1 MTWLTPM
8 WAALAASVAVPTL
21 LILYF
26 LKLRRRDMEI
36 STTLLWK
43 KAIQDLQANAPFQ
56 KLRRNILLILQLL
69 ILAAILLAL
78 GQPQIRGEQ
87 LAGRKNVILIDR
99 SGSMLATDEKLD
111 DGSVGTRLDAARQQA
126 ERIVDQLSEPGFFET
141 GSADEAMIIA
151 FDTSAEVLQTFTSDK
166 AALKRALDAVQSTEG
181 PTSIEEAMRL
191 ARAHAPRKFVEGQA
205 IEGLDAG
212 DPMSIHIFSDGRI
225 TDALKAKPG
234 PQDSVE
240 YHALGKPDSLNVG
253 IASLRAEREFENPSK
268 LSIHVGL
275 TNNSAAQRTVEVEL
289 LLDGEISA
297 IKSSTLPAAKDASGA
312 ILSPV
317 AQARNEGQTAGTNVP
332 ADAAA
337 PTEKKLEPGLG
348 GLVFQLDRSDGA
360 LVAVRL
366 RQPGTGEGLSEDV
379 LPLDNRGWLVVPP
392 AKRMAVAMVSARPDR
407 SLVLAVLEGL
417 PLSRL
422 TELTPQQYED
432 MARQEKLGEYDVIV
446 LDSYLPKVT
455 DPDAPGLPPGRF
467 LVLNALPL
475 GTSGIVDKGKAGAT
489 AIVDWSRDHPV
500 LRNLSLDTLL
510 IAESRQV
517 ELEKGGMTRAIAS
530 ADNGPAIL
538 ELSKADTRALIV
550 TFDIAQTNWPFEAGF
565 VVFFGSAVR
574 YLGEEGFGA
583 AMPRALQPGTV
594 LSDRLPSS
602 ATNVEVKLTG
612 GDSQKLTPAADGR
625 IVFGPLKK
633 SGVYEVRWDGPPGPT
648 DIKDGSRSLRVFAA
662 NLLDSDESNV
672 GSASNLSL
680 ASQVVVARERSPS
693 AADKR
698 LWPWLLLA
706 ALGVIMLEWFVY
718 NRKVHI

>member
-69 ILAAILLAL
+69 ILAAVLLAL

-87 LAGRKNVILIDR
+87 LAGQKNVILIDR
-99 SGSMLATDEKLD
+99 SASMLATDEKLAD
-111 DGSVGTRLDAARQQA
+111 ASIATRLDAAKEQA

-166 AALKRALDAVQSTEG
+166 AALKRALNAVESTEG
-181 PTSIEEAMRL
+181 PTSMEEAMRL

-205 IEGLDAG
+205 IEGLDTGEA
-212 DPMSIHIFSDGRI
+212 MSIHIFSDGRI
-225 TDALKAKPG
+225 PDALKAKPG
-234 PQDSVE
+234 PKDSVE
-240 YHALGKPDSLNVG
+240 YHTLGNADSLNVG
-253 IASLRAEREFENPSK
+253 IVSLRAEREFENPAK
-268 LSIHVGL
+268 LSVHVSL
-275 TNNSAAQRTVEVEL
+275 TNNSAAPRSVEVEL
-289 LLDGEISA
+289 LLDGEIAA
-297 IKSSTLPAAKDASGA
+297 IKSANLPAAKDASGA

-317 AQARNEGQTAGTNVP
+317 AQARNEGQTGEASAAMPMP
-332 ADAAA
+332 A
-337 PTEKKLEPGLG
+337 EKKLEPGLG
-348 GLVFQLDRSDGA
+348 GLVFQLDRSEGA

-379 LPLDNRGWLVVPP
+379 LSLDNRGWLVVPP
-392 AKRMAVAMVSARPDR
+392 AKRMAVAMVSTRPDR

-422 TELTPQQYED
+422 TELTPQQCED
-432 MARQEKLGEYDVIV
+432 LARQEKLGEYDLIV

-455 DPDAPGLPPGRF
+455 DPDTPGLPPGRF
-467 LVLNALPL
+467 LVLNALPQ
-475 GTSGIVDKGKAGAT
+475 GTSGIADKGKGGAT

-500 LRNLSLDTLL
+500 LRSISLDTLL
-510 IAESRQV
+510 VAESRLV
-517 ELEKGGMTRAIAS
+517 ELEKGSMTRAIAS

-538 ELSKADTRALIV
+538 ELSKADTRAIIV
-550 TFDIAQTNWPFEAGF
+550 TFDITQTNWPFEAGF

-583 AMPRALQPGTV
+583 TMPRGLQPGTV

-602 ATNVEVKLTG
+602 AANVEVKLTG

-625 IVFGPLKK
+625 IVYGPLKK
-633 SGVYEVRWDGPPGPT
+633 SGVYEVTWDGPPGPT

-680 ASQVVVARERSPS
+680 ASQVVAARDQAPS